1 MVFDKL
7 EYDKAYYLK
16 NKQTYKGIRYTRI
29 HNWKSNGIITPI
41 PIKDYYDT
49 VYIPATYCEKCHIE
63 FAKESKKSTSK
74 NLDHDHQITDRPNV
88 RNIVCSACNGASNRR
103 EMQKNNTSGY
113 SNIRKRGNTYR
124 VKITIR
130 KEIINKSFKTLN
142 DAIKFRDELKQ
153 PL

>member
-63 FAKESKKSTSK
+63 FAK
-74 NLDHDHQITDRPNV
+74 D
-88 RNIVCSACNGASNRR
+88 
-103 EMQKNNTSGY
+103 NTSGY